1 MRALHARLVGNPAVT
16 NADVLLKE
24 LLSRAE
30 MSSVCIAPDVALP
43 HARTPAVKRL
53 VLAVGRSVGPLAF
66 DANHPAVRLVFLI
79 GTPKQMVTEYLQLVA
94 GLSRMLKN
102 ETVRNDLLAAKTEAD
117 FRAVLARGTQR

>member
-102 ETVRNDLLAAKTEAD
+102 ETVRNDLLTAKTEAD